1 MTKKRLKV
9 TQSDE
14 VHPEA
19 MSVGEE
25 TEFYRTLEQLIQL
38 VRPLTIIETG
48 TYLGRGSTAA
58 ICRGLAKLPEIRCAF
73 YTIEVNARHYGQALA
88 NLAEK
93 GHLPRVKPL
102 HGLSLPR
109 ALLPSK
115 EAIRMATVDAPAH
128 ADIFVDFDEDI
139 RADVY
144 FQETNHADCPDD
156 LLGLCLAACAGRP
169 DILLL
174 DSAGHLGFVEFQYV
188 LSKLKGPCF
197 FALDDTLHVK
207 HYESL
212 LLVRRDPRF
221 QILKESSER
230 FGFCIAKFTPGA

>member
-1 MTKKRLKV
+1 MTKKNLKV

-25 TEFYRTLEQLIQL
+25 TEFYRALEQLIQL

-58 ICRGLAKLPEIRCAF
+58 ICRGLAALPEIRCAF
-73 YTIEVNARHYGQALA
+73 YTIEVNARNYGQALA
-88 NLAEK
+88 NLAER
-93 GHLPRVKPL
+93 GHLSRVKPL

-109 ALLPSK
+109 TLLPSR
-115 EAIRMATVDAPAH
+115 EAIRKATVDDPAH
-128 ADIFVDFDEDI
+128 GDIFVDFPEDI

-144 FQETNHADCPDD
+144 FQETNHTDCPDD
-156 LLGLCLAACAGRP
+156 LLGMCLAACGGRP

-212 LLVRRDPRF
+212 QFVKRDGRF

-230 FGFCIAKFTPGA
+230 FGFCIAKFTPRT